1 MGLFEDINN
10 FLETRLDEFLRS
22 NPQLAIQA
30 LQEQL
35 QEQEQDTLKVTKAL
49 EVEKDRLEKE
59 ILELGQEIKTWHFRI
74 EKAKKAGRNDLATAA
89 QEREA
94 TLLRQGNQLWGQ
106 MEGVKKRLSQGQELL
121 VQIRQRQKEMQAKAA
136 ELKTQKTNSTSSS
149 SWDTI
154 GWNQGASYRSPSPQL
169 DPLESE
175 FKKIELNDELER
187 LKRDL

>member
-1 MGLFEDINN
+1 MGLFEDISN

-22 NPQLAIQA
+22 HPQLEFQA

-35 QEQEQDTLKVTKAL
+35 QQQEQDTLKLIKEL
-49 EVEKDRLEKE
+49 ELEKNRIE
-59 ILELGQEIKTWHFRI
+59 QKILELGQEIKTWHFRI
-74 EKAKKAGRNDLATAA
+74 EKAKKAGREDLATAA

-106 MEGVKKRLSQGQELL
+106 MQGVKQRLSQGQELL
-121 VQIRQRQKEMQAKAA
+121 VQIRQRKKEMQAKAA
-136 ELKTQKTNSTSSS
+136 EFQTQTRSASSA

-154 GWNQGASYRSPSPQL
+154 GWNQGTSYRPPSPAL

-175 FKKIELNDELER
+175 FQKIELNDELEQ
-187 LKRDL
+187 LKRNL